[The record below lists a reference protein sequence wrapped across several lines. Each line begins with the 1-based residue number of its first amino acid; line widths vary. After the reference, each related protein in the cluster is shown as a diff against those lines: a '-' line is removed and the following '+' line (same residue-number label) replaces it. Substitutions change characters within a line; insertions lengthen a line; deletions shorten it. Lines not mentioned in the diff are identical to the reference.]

1 MDRGSDVRETS
12 ADAAPAIVVRLPGIL
27 VDLFPG
33 SRRRVEMRAASVAEM
48 VDELDLLWPGFGNRS
63 RDEQAKKN
71 PARRP
76 GFLSGL
82 RGRAYAASSCSEGSL
97 SSLSALAPRFGP
109 LLRLASIRRTASV
122 SDILLTAAISRAMRS
137 RAAS

>member
-48 VDELDLLWPGFGNRS
+48 VDELDLLWPGM
-63 RDEQAKKN
+63 RDRICDTR
-71 PARRP
+71 PAIRRHMNVFVD
-76 GFLSGL
+76 GA
-82 RGRAYAASSCSEGSL
+82 RATLDTKL
-97 SSLSALAPRFGP
+97 SSGAEVF
-109 LLRLASIRRTASV
+109 V
-122 SDILLTAAISRAMRS
+122 LTAISGG
-137 RAAS
+137 